1 MKEESNE
8 EFRKR
13 ATYDPRAFRAENRV
27 QQRRTPYGR
36 IALVLLALGILA
48 YLLERYR

>member
-8 EFRKR
+8 ELRKR
-13 ATYDPRAFRAENRV
+13 ATYNPKEFRAENRV
-27 QQRRTPYGR
+27 KQRQTPYGR
-36 IALVLLALGILA
+36 IALVLLAVGIIA